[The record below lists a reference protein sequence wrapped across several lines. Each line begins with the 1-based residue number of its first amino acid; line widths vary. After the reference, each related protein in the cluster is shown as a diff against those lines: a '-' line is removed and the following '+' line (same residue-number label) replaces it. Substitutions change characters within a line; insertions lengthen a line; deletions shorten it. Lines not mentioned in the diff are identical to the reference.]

1 MAKHMKQVLLRQYRE
16 IVDRGG
22 QTARELQWPKQGWI
36 RTVREALGMS
46 GAQLGRRLGV
56 TRSSV
61 SQAEK
66 RELDG
71 SITLKA
77 MQEMAEAMGCRFV
90 HAIVPETTVE
100 ALVEQQARYK
110 ASELL
115 KRVNTQMA
123 LEAQSLSPERQCQE
137 LDRLTNELMSDMP
150 RDLWDED

>member
-1 MAKHMKQVLLRQYRE
+1 
-16 IVDRGG
+16 
-22 QTARELQWPKQGWI
+22 
-36 RTVREALGMS
+36 MS
-46 GAQLGRRLGV
+46 EAQLGRRLGV

-71 SITLKA
+71 TITLRA

-110 ASELL
+110 AGELL

-123 LEAQSLSPERQCQE
+123 LEAQSLPPEKQRQE
-137 LDRLTNELMSDMP
+137 LDQLTNELMSDMP